1 MTLEAAATFLADAAL
16 RANGF
21 GAGLGA
27 VFRDFGAGFGLADFF
42 AAALT
47 GFLARGREEDFV
59 ALARFALGLAVVAF
73 ATRFA
78 VLPGAPFDF
87 ERAADRRKPFARLLL
102 MVLISKRLLT
112 LREQP
117 RKRRRAYHRPTT
129 KSTET
134 TICGCVKHCVCL
146 APFDKCNNK
155 EKSCWP
161 WLAMLKC
168 ELA

>member
-1 MTLEAAATFLADAAL
+1 MTLETAATFFAGAAL

-21 GAGLGA
+21 GA
-27 VFRDFGAGFGLADFF
+27 DFGAGLRAFGVGRGLADFL

-59 ALARFALGLAVVAF
+59 ALARFAFGLAVVAF

-102 MVLISKRLLT
+102 MV
-112 LREQP
+112 
-117 RKRRRAYHRPTT
+117 
-129 KSTET
+129 
-134 TICGCVKHCVCL
+134 
-146 APFDKCNNK
+146 
-155 EKSCWP
+155 
-161 WLAMLKC
+161 
-168 ELA
+168 